1 MPMLQQEIVILGG
14 ARTPFGKYCGS
25 LRDLSATDLAV
36 IAGSEALR
44 RAEVKPEEIDHVIFG
59 NVLQSSPDAAYLSRH
74 VGLRCGIPVPVPAY
88 GVNRL
93 CGSGFQAVVNGAM
106 EILLGQAE
114 EVLVGGTES
123 MSQAPHSIYGA
134 RWGLTL
140 GQSRLEDSLWAALT
154 DTYCGCPMA
163 ITAENLAQKYDVGRQ
178 ETDEFA
184 VRSHVLAA
192 AAQAEGRLKDEIVP
206 IEIPT
211 KKGPKKI
218 ENDEQIRAD
227 STVEALARLK
237 PSFLPEGIITAG
249 NASGIN
255 DGAAALVL
263 TTLESAKKRSV
274 KPLGKL
280 VAWGVKGVQPEIM
293 GIGPASAARDALQK
307 SGLSLT
313 DMDLIEVNEAFAAQ
327 YLAVERELGL
337 PREKTNVNGGAVA
350 LGHPLGASGARLTLT
365 ILHEL
370 RRRGGRYG
378 LATACIGGGQG
389 IALIVEAWQD

>member
-1 MPMLQQEIVILGG
+1 MKEIVIMGG

-25 LRDLSATDLAV
+25 LKDLSAADLAV

-44 RAEVKPEEIDHVIFG
+44 RSEVKAEEIDHVIFG
-59 NVLQSSPDAAYLSRH
+59 NVLQSSPDAAYLARH
-74 VGLRCGIPVPVPAY
+74 VGLRCGVPVPVPAFI
-88 GVNRL
+88 VNRL
-93 CGSGFQAVVNGAM
+93 CGSGFQAVIHGAM
-106 EILLGQAE
+106 EILLGNAD

-123 MSQAPHSIYGA
+123 MSQAPHCIYGA

-154 DTYCGCPMA
+154 DTYAGCSMA
-163 ITAENLAQKYDVGRQ
+163 ITAENLAVKYGVTRE
-178 ETDEFA
+178 ETDEYA
-184 VRSHVLAA
+184 VRSHQLAA
-192 AAQAEGRLKDEIVP
+192 AASERLQEEIVKV
-206 IEIPT
+206 EIPT
-211 KKGPKKI
+211 KKGPKIVDK
-218 ENDEQIRAD
+218 DEQVRGD
-227 STVEALARLK
+227 SSVEALAKLK
-237 PSFLPEGIITAG
+237 PSFLPNGLVTAG

-263 TTLESAKKRSV
+263 TTLESAQKRNV

-280 VAWGVKGVQPEIM
+280 KSWAVRGVQPEIM
-293 GIGPASAARDALQK
+293 GIGPASACREALQK
-307 SGLSLT
+307 AGLTLA
-313 DMDLIEVNEAFAAQ
+313 DMDLIEINEAFAQQ
-327 YLAVERELGL
+327 YVAVEKELGL

-378 LATACIGGGQG
+378 LASACIGGGQG
-389 IALIVEAWQD
+389 IAVVVEAWS